1 MRDVISITKSI
12 IKINA
17 IPIRI
22 GFINANESEA
32 KKTGKIRHVYQ
43 EIFQIVQRNS
53 FLKVWD
59 SEILLFKNQAIHF
72 TMRIANNT
80 QKNTSNE
87 NITIEGVS
95 SRFFSNSWETDGI
108 LCKAENKRIYN
119 L

>member
-22 GFINANESEA
+22 GFMNANESEA

-53 FLKVWD
+53 F
-59 SEILLFKNQAIHF
+59 I
-72 TMRIANNT
+72 
-80 QKNTSNE
+80 
-87 NITIEGVS
+87 
-95 SRFFSNSWETDGI
+95 
-108 LCKAENKRIYN
+108 
-119 L
+119 